1 MRVRSAAAVATVV
14 WCAVWFTASEA
25 SAQVAGTPGAQD
37 LVIASSGQTA
47 ATVVV
52 SPAAGEWE
60 ARAAADLALY
70 IGKMTGAPAPAV
82 ANTPDA
88 INAALAGTGPVLVV
102 GRQAIEAEPSLKAAL
117 DRVAKPNPLL
127 RADAVVVRR
136 AGNRVYCAGTN
147 DDAHYHAVSTLL
159 HLWGCRWYVP
169 TEFGECVP
177 RHDKLAVGDLDVTH
191 GSPFEIRRYWLAW
204 LGDNAGRPEFLRR
217 NFMNEQVVPSG
228 HNMATYVQELVPPGK
243 TTFNVPIAEESTAQH
258 VANKV
263 AADFAAGKNVMLGMD
278 DGVYQ
283 SDSPKDAELIA
294 LQYDKYFLTQSY
306 TDAFMVFYNRVAELL
321 QQQAPQSK
329 AKIGFLIYSNI
340 TLPPVRDVVAKEP
353 LVGYL
358 APIDIDPIH
367 PMNTRVSAS
376 RNEYRDMFDKWAK
389 VIQGRLVIYD
399 YDQSMLVW
407 RDLPNPSHQAFRHDV
422 NHYRDAGILGVDT
435 ESRGATA
442 TVFLNLFLR
451 GQLMWNPDADVDA
464 LLAEFYPKF
473 YGPAAAPM
481 AKYWGAIYKAWEDTI
496 VTEHEYFV
504 APAIYTPKLVEELRG
519 YVAEAEKLIQ
529 PASADPQAKPFVDRV
544 TFTRLSFDVIDAY
557 MAMVRAAATEADYP
571 AAVVAGERALAA
583 REKLTAMNPTFTTYK
598 AIGESGYAWFPGE
611 VQQYRELAEFTNGPK
626 GTLVAKLPLEWAFR
640 RDPGDVG
647 TKEGWEKQ
655 TPDLTWWKAQPD
667 PLSLQNRQANPGH
680 WEMVRC
686 DLYLQAQGVI
696 TPDFQSYTGH
706 GWYHVEIEMTPD
718 QVAGAVHLRLPGLFN
733 ECWLYLNG
741 EPVAH
746 REFKGVWWL
755 NDYRFEWDVDLAG
768 KLKPGKNAVVLRI
781 HNPHHMGGMFRRPF
795 LYRAPG

>member
-1 MRVRSAAAVATVV
+1 MKIRLTTAA
-14 WCAVWFTASEA
+14 WCAVILVSSTLRG
-25 SAQVAGTPGAQD
+25 QVAGAPGGQD
-37 LVIASSGQTA
+37 LVIAANGQTA

-52 SPAAGEWE
+52 SPGAGEWE
-60 ARAAADLALY
+60 KRAAADLALY
-70 IGKMTGAPAPAV
+70 IGKMSGAPAGTV
-82 ANTPDA
+82 ADSPDA
-88 INAALAGTGPVLVV
+88 IAAALAGAGPVLVV
-102 GRQAIEAEPSLKAAL
+102 GSQAIEVEPSLRDAL
-117 DRVAKPNPLL
+117 NKVAKPNPLL

-136 AGNRVYCAGTN
+136 VGNRVYLAGTN

-177 RHDKLAVGDLDVTH
+177 RHDKLSVGTLDH
-191 GSPFEIRRYWLAW
+191 AYGSPFEIRRYWLAW
-204 LGDNAGRPEFLRR
+204 LGDNTGRPEFLRR
-217 NFMNEQVVPSG
+217 NFMNEEIVPSG
-228 HNMATYVQELVPPGK
+228 HNMAAYVQDLVPPGK

-258 VANKV
+258 VARKV
-263 AADFAAGKNVMLGMD
+263 AADFAAGKNIMLGMD
-278 DGVYQ
+278 DGIYL
-283 SDSPKDAELIA
+283 SDSPKDKELIA

-340 TLPPVRDVVAKEP
+340 TLPPVRDVVAAEP

-376 RNEYRDMFDKWAK
+376 RNEYRDIFDKWAR
-389 VIQGRLVIYD
+389 VMQGRLVIYD

-407 RDLPNPSHQAFRHDV
+407 RDLPNPSHLAFRHDV
-422 NHYRDAGILGVDT
+422 KHYRDAGILGIDT
-435 ESRGATA
+435 ESRGAMA
-442 TVFLNLFLR
+442 TIFLNLFLR

-473 YGPAAAPM
+473 YGPAAEPM

-496 VTEHEYFV
+496 VSEHEYFV
-504 APAIYTPKLVEELRG
+504 APAIYTPQLVEELRG
-519 YVAEAEKLIQ
+519 HVVEAEKLIQ
-529 PASADPQAKPFVDRV
+529 PVAADPASKQFVDRM
-544 TFTRLSFDVIDAY
+544 TFTRLGFDVIDAHT
-557 MAMVRAAATEADYP
+557 AMVTAAATDVDYP
-571 AAVVAGERALAA
+571 AAAAAGERALAA
-583 REKLTAMNPTFTTYK
+583 REKLTGMNPTFTTYK
-598 AIGESGYAWFPGE
+598 AIGENGYAWFPGE
-611 VQQYRELAEFTNGPK
+611 VQQYKELAEFTNGPK

-647 TKEGWEKQ
+647 AKEGWEK
-655 TPDLTWWKAQPD
+655 TAPDLTWWKAQPD

-680 WEMVRC
+680 WELVRS
-686 DLYLQAQGVI
+686 DLYLQAQGLL

-706 GWYHVEIEMTPD
+706 GWYHTEIDLTPD
-718 QVAGAVHLRLPGLFN
+718 QTAGPVHLRFPGLFN

-741 EPVAH
+741 EQIAH

-755 NDYRFEWDVDLAG
+755 NDYRFEWDVDLTG
-768 KLKPGKNAVVLRI
+768 KLKPGKNTLTLRI

-795 LYRAPG
+795 LYRAASE